1 MSGAHEAM
9 LTPLDPS
16 NAAFRADPFPVFR
29 RLRREDPVH
38 RSEAV
43 GGWVLTRYA
52 DVKTALH
59 DRRLSSDRI
68 TPFLAHES
76 VRASGHVQELG
87 RIAGRWVVFNDPP
100 AHTRLRGFINTAF
113 TSRAVERL
121 RPRIE
126 AIVDALLSQV
136 ADRGSMD
143 VIADFAYPLPVIVIA
158 EMLGVPPEGREPM
171 KAWSD
176 ELALFIGSAFG
187 TPDKYERASRAMTGM
202 TAYFREI
209 VGARRRQRRED
220 LISALVDAEEQGGRL
235 SEDELVAN
243 CVLLLFA
250 GHETTTNLIGNG
262 LLSLLRHPDALA
274 ALRADPSLIEPAI
287 EELLRYDGPT
297 QAQVRVALEDIE
309 LHGKTIRAGDR
320 VFVMVNAANRDPA
333 RFPEPDRL
341 DLARADNA
349 HVAFGYGAHFC
360 VGAPLARLEGQLAIA
375 AVVRRFQDLARAP
388 GELTWLPSM
397 VFRGVRSLPVTFS
410 RDPRQQAARTRSG
423 YAAGP

>member
-1 MSGAHEAM
+1 MSY
-9 LTPLDPS
+9 DPS
-16 NAAFRADPFPVFR
+16 RPDVIADPYPAFRLLQAQDPAHWSGI
-29 RLRREDPVH
+29 LR
-38 RSEAV
+38 
-43 GGWVLTRYA
+43 GWVVTRYA

-68 TPFLAHES
+68 TPFVAHES
-76 VRASGHVQELG
+76 VRGCPHVQELG

-100 AHTRLRGFINTAF
+100 AHTRLRGLINTVF

-121 RPRIE
+121 RPRIHE
-126 AIVDALLSQV
+126 IVDELLAQV
-136 ADRGSMD
+136 TDRGTMD
-143 VIADFAYPLPVIVIA
+143 VIGDFAYRLPVIVIA
-158 EMLGVPPEGREPM
+158 EMLGVPPEGREQM

-176 ELALFIGSAFG
+176 ELALFIGSALG
-187 TPDKYERASRAMTGM
+187 TPDKYERAARGM
-202 TAYFREI
+202 ADMCTYFREV
-209 VGARRRQRRED
+209 VGARRRQPRED
-220 LISALVDAEEQGGRL
+220 LISALVDAEQQGGQL
-235 SEDELVAN
+235 SEEELVAT

-274 ALRADPSLIEPAI
+274 ALRADPSLIGPAV

-297 QAQVRVALEDIE
+297 QAQVRVALDDIV

-333 RFPEPDRL
+333 RFDEPDRL
-341 DLARADNA
+341 DLTRADNA

-360 VGAPLARLEGQLAIA
+360 VGAPLARLEGQVAIA
-375 AVVRRFQDLARAP
+375 AAVRRLPGLALAP

-397 VFRGVRSLPVTFS
+397 VFRGVRSLPVMF
-410 RDPRQQAARTRSG
+410 RPFARTSRL
-423 YAAGP
+423 